1 MSAPAAAANAGLRR
15 VIGFWGGTALVVG
28 MTIGSG
34 IFRKPPTIAG
44 LIPDPRVVLGLWV
57 AIGIITL
64 CGALTIAE
72 LASMMPETGGVYVY
86 LRRGY
91 GEGAAFVF
99 GWLSVLVSA
108 PATVG
113 ALATVSVE
121 FLLGALRIPPD
132 RLPGW
137 GVPAVAI
144 GVIAFFTV
152 LNLVGTKTGTAV
164 QGALTVVKVTAL
176 VVLILAVFA
185 LGQGSWA
192 NLSPAVGAEVEGSKL
207 ARAVSSVLW
216 TYDGWIAAA
225 AVAGEVLAPQK
236 LLRRII
242 IAGVLTL
249 IGIYVFANV
258 AYHYMLPVDVLVQ
271 EKGGIAARVMSDIF
285 GPVGASLIGFA
296 IVASVTGA
304 LSANVL
310 ARPRVAFAMARE
322 GLTFRAL
329 GHAHPRFN
337 TPDVAIVVQGVL
349 AAVMVA
355 VLQDFDKLTTYFVVV
370 EWFALIFAVAAV
382 FALRRRLPDAI
393 RPFKVPL
400 YPLVPLVFVI
410 GTGVGLGT
418 IVWGEW
424 TNGNKSPVFGLGIA
438 ALGIPFYLFVRK
450 KRDAPTLPTMPT

>member
-1 MSAPAAAANAGLRR
+1 VTDPVKLVAGKADLRR

-44 LIPDPRVVLGLWV
+44 LVPDPMIVLGLWLAV
-57 AIGIITL
+57 GIVTL
-64 CGALTIAE
+64 CGALTLAE
-72 LASMMPETGGVYVY
+72 LASMLPETGGVYVY
-86 LRRGY
+86 LHRAY

-121 FLLGALRIPPD
+121 FLLGALRIPPETVPPWAI
-132 RLPGW
+132 PGI
-137 GVPAVAI
+137 AI
-144 GVIAFFTV
+144 GVIIFFTV
-152 LNLVGTKTGTAV
+152 LNLIGTRTGTAV
-164 QGALTVVKVTAL
+164 QGALTVIKVAAL
-176 VVLILAVFA
+176 VVLILAVFVA
-185 LGQGSWA
+185 GHGSWA
-192 NLSPAVGAEVEGSKL
+192 NLKPAAGVHVEGSHL

-225 AVAGEVLAPQK
+225 AVAGEVLAPQR

-242 IAGVLTL
+242 IAGVVTLTA
-249 IGIYVFANV
+249 IYLFANV
-258 AYHYMLPVDVLVQ
+258 AYHYMLPVDVMVR

-285 GPVGASLIGFA
+285 GPIGATLIGFA
-296 IVASVTGA
+296 IVASVVGA

-322 GLTFRAL
+322 GLTFRVL
-329 GHAHPRFN
+329 GHAHPRFG
-337 TPDVAIVVQGVL
+337 TPDVAIIVQGLL
-349 AAVMVA
+349 AAVLVL

-382 FALRRRLPDAI
+382 FVLRI
-393 RPFKVPL
+393 RMPRADRPYKVPG
-400 YPLVPLVFVI
+400 YPLVPAVFVL
-410 GTGVGLGT
+410 GTAAGLGT

-424 TNGNKSPVFGLGIA
+424 QNGNHSPVYGLGIA
-438 ALGIPFYLFVRK
+438 ALGVPAYLLLRM
-450 KRDAPTLPTMPT
+450 RRQRA